1 MVFLIPWTMDQPIIR
16 SLAATRP
23 SLSLPLGNKDGSS
36 SWHRCWLFFFRL
48 TKEVGFTDL
57 CFHKNGHVRERRH
70 TSWIKLT
77 NICFKWVETETMK
90 PSKKES
96 NEIYYIFVYECS
108 TIFFESIFA
117 TSKKT
122 DIWNV
127 LHLYL
132 CRFIF
137 WFFLYMYASI
147 YIYIY
152 LFYLFCIDYFNIY
165 RYTNMEPV
173 WFLSWRLNPP
183 NEILFQSKQ
192 GSCGFQAQVT
202 NMCIYIYRYLPRT
215 HTHTLQVRFID
226 MVSGWWEYSLFIQFD

>member
-1 MVFLIPWTMDQPIIR
+1 MDQPIIW

-117 TSKKT
+117 TSKKLISEMYYISIYV
-122 DIWNV
+122 D
-127 LHLYL
+127 L
-132 CRFIF
+132 
-137 WFFLYMYASI
+137 FFLYMYASI
-147 YIYIY
+147 YIHISF
-152 LFYLFCIDYFNIY
+152 LFILY
-165 RYTNMEPV
+165 
-173 WFLSWRLNPP
+173 W
-183 NEILFQSKQ
+183 LFQYISLYKYGTCLVSILEVEPSKWNP
-192 GSCGFQAQVT
+192 FPIKTRV
-202 NMCIYIYRYLPRT
+202 MWI
-215 HTHTLQVRFID
+215 
-226 MVSGWWEYSLFIQFD
+226 SGPGD